1 MALTGVDGIASA
13 PWMRA
18 ALRYGA
24 IALAVFLFPLSLRR
38 SGERAGRLAERLE
51 TSEKTNDSIAG
62 CSMRR
67 LAALA
72 IVTISLTG
80 CATVASDPRVATV
93 CPPVVEYSRE
103 FQARAADELD
113 LLPEG
118 SALAEMLADYSVM
131 RDQARIC

>member
-1 MALTGVDGIASA
+1 MT
-13 PWMRA
+13 
-18 ALRYGA
+18 
-24 IALAVFLFPLSLRR
+24 
-38 SGERAGRLAERLE
+38 
-51 TSEKTNDSIAG
+51 SIAR

-118 SALAEMLADYSVM
+118 SAIAEMLADYSVM
-131 RDQARIC
+131 RDQARTCLP